1 MSIAPDLSCWS
12 TSRTVFATPE
22 TPSASK
28 PQPPAATTCS
38 PRWRYWL
45 CWEFKTLQGY
55 TGLGVPEP
63 SDVER
68 SDDLEHA
75 TAAIERLAAMKDLRS
90 MVALVSCEYLQILAT
105 NFAAANKAQHPKS
118 RADLAARPFGARALP
133 DARKSPC

>member
-63 SDVER
+63 SEAER

-75 TAAIERLAAMKDLRS
+75 TAAIERLSAMKDLRS
-90 MVALVSCEYLQILAT
+90 MAGQDPSAREDPGCDLRYNVTLKSVEAMIGKRLAGISLGCAT
-105 NFAAANKAQHPKS
+105 
-118 RADLAARPFGARALP
+118 LE
-133 DARKSPC
+133 